1 MKKILAIIA
10 GLALAGAA
18 FAQVNP
24 SQPMLTGHGTVDGR
38 PGKIIVV
45 HQTAGQAGETVR
57 LDKFVVTGSLINPS
71 QPMLTGHGNV
81 SGRPGKIIVV
91 HQTAGQAGETVRL
104 DKFVVTGSLMN
115 HPAPKAVRGK

>member
-10 GLALAGAA
+10 GLTLAGAA

-24 SQPMLTGHGTVDGR
+24 SQPMLTGHGNVD
-38 PGKIIVV
+38 
-45 HQTAGQAGETVR
+45 
-57 LDKFVVTGSLINPS
+57 
-71 QPMLTGHGNV
+71 
-81 SGRPGKIIVV
+81 GRPGKIIVV